1 MNNLETNGNIVISDV
16 TVLFRNILNEQPDL
30 SIPVAVIKA
39 LDLAMNAFNSTTM
52 TEFIRDLTKTTYALR
67 QQTNETVSVAAG
79 CELFTQFVGRMAS
92 EDLTFQQFKEQLSER
107 VSAFVDKSHLY
118 REKIARVGLQFIRD
132 GSNILIHSCSKVVM
146 LLLLK
151 AAEANYRFTVYVT
164 EARPACQG
172 KRACELLRAAGIP
185 SHLILDCAVGYYI
198 QKMDMILVG
207 AEGVVENG
215 GLINQ
220 VGTFQISILA
230 KEANKPFYAL
240 AESYKFV
247 RLFPLNQY
255 DLPSVLSSSS
265 ELLSSAEKQGFITP
279 TATMSNSKNNN
290 DYRNEWMDIDHPLV
304 DYTPPSGITLL
315 FTDLGVLT
323 PSGVSDELI
332 KFYY

>member
-1 MNNLETNGNIVISDV
+1 MSQRPVLRAKGKRASTTEAACFIL
-16 TVLFRNILNEQPDL
+16 LFR
-30 SIPVAVIKA
+30 
-39 LDLAMNAFNSTTM
+39 
-52 TEFIRDLTKTTYALR
+52 
-67 QQTNETVSVAAG
+67 
-79 CELFTQFVGRMAS
+79 
-92 EDLTFQQFKEQLSER
+92 
-107 VSAFVDKSHLY
+107 
-118 REKIARVGLQFIRD
+118 
-132 GSNILIHSCSKVVM
+132 
-146 LLLLK
+146 
-151 AAEANYRFTVYVT
+151 
-164 EARPACQG
+164 
-172 KRACELLRAAGIP
+172 KRACELLRPAGIP
-185 SHLILDCAVGYYI
+185 CHLVLDCAVGYYI
-198 QKMDMILVG
+198 QKMDMVLVG

-220 VGTFQISILA
+220 VGTYQISILA

-265 ELLSSAEKQGFITP
+265 ELLSGAKALLNQSSTS
-279 TATMSNSKNNN
+279 TN
-290 DYRNEWMDIDHPLV
+290 DMDPHHPLV